1 MTTAGAASSDSA
13 SAVQTLKNDL
23 GRLRN
28 EVNTLASDAVR
39 LPQEAIFGDLARQVR
54 SEPLKSVAIAVG
66 VGVVIG
72 LILRR

>member
-1 MTTAGAASSDSA
+1 MATAGAVSSESA
-13 SAVQTLKNDL
+13 SALETLKGDL
-23 GRLRN
+23 KRVRQ

-39 LPQEAIFGDLARQVR
+39 LPQEAVFGDLARQVR